1 MLIAVFDDQKKD
13 REKLVQI
20 ISRWGDGKGYKD
32 IFVHQF
38 SEINGLQF
46 TLDNYRQPD
55 VFFLDIMTPESRSAG
70 FILGEK
76 IHALNP
82 QARIIFTTNSS
93 EYITNAFEIS
103 AFRYLLKPLNPDK
116 VTAALDQIYASFHQK
131 AQHMAIF
138 RGFGKQRIVDYDEV
152 VRIAASTKAHLG
164 TVYLIDGT
172 SFEISLSSVTE
183 LIEKTLSNDFVRCHQ
198 SHIINMNH
206 ITAYD
211 SHYVTLRDGT
221 AVPISRGEK
230 AAFLSAVIEHYKK
243 DY

>member
-13 REKLVQI
+13 RETLVRI
-20 ISRWGDGKGYKD
+20 ISRWGDERGYRD
-32 IFVHQF
+32 IFIHQF
-38 SEINGLQF
+38 SGICGLQF

-76 IHALNP
+76 IHTMNP
-82 QARIIFTTNSS
+82 HARIIFTTNSS

-116 VTAALDQIYASFHQK
+116 VTAALDQIYASVRQK
-131 AQHMAIF
+131 AQHMAVF
-138 RGFGKQRIVDYDEV
+138 RGFDKQRVVDYD
-152 VRIAASTKAHLG
+152 RIMQITTSTKAHLG
-164 TVYLIDGT
+164 TVYLSDGD

-183 LIEKTLSNDFVRCHQ
+183 LIEDTLSNDFIRCHQ

-206 ITAYD
+206 IIAYD
-211 SHYVTLRDGT
+211 SHSVTLRDG
-221 AVPISRGEK
+221 AEVPISRKEK
-230 AAFLSAVIEHYKK
+230 KAFLSAVIDHYKK